1 MRRLIPCV
9 ITTAVL
15 AISSSVAWGAQ
26 SDEQIGTSTASNIVP
41 SQGNLTNE
49 LAGLK
54 PEIGIVGFH
63 DSDGLNTTRGSI
75 GLHYDMNVAN
85 LVAGGYSRF
94 YLGPS
99 FGALY
104 SHIGAAGA
112 SWFGSSPSVN
122 NGTAGGNLVQF
133 PLEAKM
139 GYDVLDN
146 MRLSVHGGG
155 NVMYRS
161 IAGEMSIDQFTG
173 PNSRWTIYPAVGGD
187 VEFGITKNVAL
198 DIRPD
203 VTLTPLNTVLNA
215 TVGVGIALG

>member
-9 ITTAVL
+9 ITTAIL
-15 AISSSVAWGAQ
+15 AISSSAALAAQ
-26 SDEQIGTSTASNIVP
+26 SDEQIGTSTANNPVS
-41 SQGNLTNE
+41 SQGDMTKA

-75 GLHYDMNVAN
+75 GLHYDVNMAG
-85 LVAGGYSRF
+85 LIAGGYSRF

-99 FGALY
+99 IGALY

-133 PLEAKM
+133 PLEAKL
-139 GYDVLDN
+139 GYDVFDN

-155 NVMYRS
+155 NLMYRS
-161 IAGEMSIDQFTG
+161 VAGAMSIDSNTG
-173 PNSRWTIYPAVGGD
+173 SNSRWTIYPAVGGD
-187 VEFGITKNVAL
+187 IEFGISKNVAL

-215 TVGVGIALG
+215 TIGVGIALG

>member
-15 AISSSVAWGAQ
+15 AISATAAWAQ
-26 SDEQIGTSTASNIVP
+26 TADEQMGTSTANNPVS
-41 SQGNLTNE
+41 SQVDMNKS
-49 LAGLK
+49 LAGFK

-75 GLHYDMNVAN
+75 GLHYDRNVAD
-85 LVAGGYSRF
+85 LITGGATRF

-99 FGALY
+99 IGALY
-104 SHIGAAGA
+104 SHVGAAGA

-133 PLEAKM
+133 PLEAKL
-139 GYDVLDN
+139 GYDILDN
-146 MRLSVHGGG
+146 LRLSIHGGG

-161 IAGEMSIDQFTG
+161 IAGEMLIDSNTG
-173 PNSRWTIYPAVGGD
+173 SNARWTIYPAVGGD

-203 VTLTPLNTVLNA
+203 VTLTPINTVLNA
-215 TVGVGIALG
+215 TVGVGISLG